1 MHVCIF
7 TLPECFLKDGLKME
21 ICVIGTLSRIVEVV
35 CLGEGSK
42 GGGGLVHVG
51 LGAGCSELLVGK
63 WLWFGV
69 QLSFIILGL
78 VWYFC

>member
-1 MHVCIF
+1 MHFLRSPNV
-7 TLPECFLKDGLKME
+7 FLKDGLKME
-21 ICVIGTLSRIVEVV
+21 ICVIGTL
-35 CLGEGSK
+35 CLGQGSK